1 LIINRH
7 CKRKMLAS
15 GIAVRRSLGGLAQDE
30 AGEFIIC
37 LAGIAAIGP
46 LSTNAAG
53 EKIWRVGL
61 LSNSPPPSGMTGH
74 WRDEILRV
82 LAQNGFAA
90 GRNLEMIER
99 YSEGDTDRLPQL
111 AREINA
117 SGIDAIVALSLE
129 SVRAALSATQTT
141 PVVMV
146 VGYDPVKTGLVA
158 SFAHPGGRVTG
169 IVFWTAEGDAKRLEL
184 LREAIPGARFGYL
197 GMSFESATKGEEMAR
212 AAARLGVELT
222 THWVGGPDEYA
233 AAFTAMRNE
242 GVAGVVVSA
251 NQPLSTNASRVAASA
266 AESRLPTICEW
277 DFMARVGC
285 ALGFGHDLT
294 YAQRRVGEYVARILK
309 GTAPSELPVEQS
321 DAWKLTVN
329 LRVATQLGIT
339 LSPAILARADEV
351 IE

>member
-1 LIINRH
+1 
-7 CKRKMLAS
+7 M
-15 GIAVRRSLGGLAQDE
+15 RRR
-30 AGEFIIC
+30 EFITC
-37 LAGIAAIGP
+37 LAGIAAIRP
-46 LSTNAAG
+46 LATSAAE

-61 LSNSPPPSGMTGH
+61 LSNSNSPPPSGLTGR

-82 LAQNGFAA
+82 LAQNGFVA
-90 GRNLEMIER
+90 GRNLEMVER
-99 YSEGDTDRLPQL
+99 YSEGDTDRLPLL
-111 AREINA
+111 AREIKA
-117 SGIDAIVALSLE
+117 SGVDAIVATSLE

-146 VGYDPVKTGLVA
+146 VGYDPVEAGLVA

-184 LREAIPGARFGYL
+184 LREALPGVRHFGYL
-197 GMSFESATKGEEMAR
+197 GMSFESAPKGEQMAR

-222 THWVGGPDEYA
+222 THWVGGPNEYA

-266 AESRLPTICEW
+266 AENRLPTICEW

-285 ALGFGHDLT
+285 ALGFGHDLA

-339 LSPAILARADEV
+339 LSPSILARADEV

>member
-1 LIINRH
+1 MR
-7 CKRKMLAS
+7 
-15 GIAVRRSLGGLAQDE
+15 
-30 AGEFIIC
+30 
-37 LAGIAAIGP
+37 P
-46 LSTNAAG
+46 LVTNAAG
-53 EKIWRVGL
+53 EKVWRVGL
-61 LSNSPPPSGMTGH
+61 LSNSPPPSAGTKG
-74 WRDEILRV
+74 WRDQV
-82 LAQNGFAA
+82 LLVLTQSGFSP
-90 GRNLEMIER
+90 GRNLEMVER
-99 YSEGDTDRLPQL
+99 YSEGDADRLPLL

-117 SGIDAIVALSLE
+117 SGVDAIVATSME
-129 SVRAALSATQTT
+129 SVRAVLSATQTT

-146 VGYDPVKTGLVA
+146 VGYDPVEAGLVA

-184 LREAIPGARFGYL
+184 LREALPGVRHFGYL
-197 GMSFESATKGEEMAR
+197 GMSFESAPKGEQMAR

-222 THWVGGPDEYA
+222 THWVGGPNEYA

-266 AESRLPTICEW
+266 AENRLPTICEW

-285 ALGFGHDLT
+285 VLGFGHDLT

-339 LSPAILARADEV
+339 LSPSILARADEV